1 MNRKILFFLFILFV
15 GCDFSPPLN
24 KKILEAQSLILAQKY
39 QKAIDK
45 YLEVLK
51 RNPSLEA
58 KVKILYQVG
67 DLYSLYLNRPEQGI
81 KYFKEILIETDDP
94 LWLVRSEE
102 KIAEISF
109 QNLRNFEESYKSY
122 KKLTNFRPSLEKK
135 DFYEFSMGLSL
146 LKNNK
151 FDDAIEIFD
160 DITRRP
166 NNPFVEDAIFQMAV
180 CYFHLKNWEDSTRYL
195 TTFIRRS
202 KRRDKIVE
210 AKYLLANIY
219 ETTEQLKNA
228 YDLYY
233 SILGEYPN
241 TRVLKNRLE
250 AIYQRKVVR
259 KR

>member
-1 MNRKILFFLFILFV
+1 MNRKILFFLFVLLV

-24 KKILEAQSLILAQKY
+24 KKILEAQGLISAQKY

-45 YLEVLK
+45 YLEVLQ

-67 DLYSLYLNRPEQGI
+67 DLYSLYLNKPEKGL
-81 KYFKEILIETDDP
+81 KYFREILGETDDP

-102 KIAEISF
+102 KIADINF
-109 QNLRNFEESYKSY
+109 QNLRNFKNSYLSY
-122 KKLTNFRPSLEKK
+122 KKLTDFRPSLEKK
-135 DFYEFSMGLSL
+135 DFYEYHMGLSL
-146 LKNNK
+146 HKNNQ
-151 FDDAIEIFD
+151 FNEAIEVFD
-160 DITRRP
+160 NIARNA
-166 NNPFVEDAIFQMAV
+166 NNPYMEEALFHIALSYFQ
-180 CYFHLKNWEDSTRYL
+180 LKDWDQASKFLR
-195 TTFIRRS
+195 TFIRRA
-202 KRRDKIVE
+202 KRRDRIVE
-210 AKYLLANIY
+210 AKYLLANVY
-219 ETTEQLKNA
+219 ETTEQLKQA

-241 TRVLKNRLE
+241 TRVLRNRLE